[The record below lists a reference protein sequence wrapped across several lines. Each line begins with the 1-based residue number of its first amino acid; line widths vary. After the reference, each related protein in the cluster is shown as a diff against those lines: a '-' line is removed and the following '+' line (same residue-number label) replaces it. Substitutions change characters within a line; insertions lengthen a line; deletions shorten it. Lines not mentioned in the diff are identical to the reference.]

1 MPASKKKPK
10 VRLTVTISDKTAK
23 SLSKLV
29 DGTQYRSLSHLVE
42 CLVIKQMD
50 TEEANGK

>member
-1 MPASKKKPK
+1 MPARKKKPK

-42 CLVIKQMD
+42 CLVIKQMSM
-50 TEEANGK
+50 EEANGK